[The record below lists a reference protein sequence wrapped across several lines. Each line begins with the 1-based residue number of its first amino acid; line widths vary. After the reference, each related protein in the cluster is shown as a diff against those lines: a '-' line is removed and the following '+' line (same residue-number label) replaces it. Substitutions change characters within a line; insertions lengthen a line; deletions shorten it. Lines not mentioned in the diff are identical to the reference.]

1 MTGLLYFAYD
11 LNLDRSRMVA
21 CCPTAKSRFSASL
34 PNFQLMFAGWS
45 REWRG
50 GVATIKRAAREK
62 VLGGVYEVGESDL
75 ARLDRQQGFPATSDK
90 IKVTLF
96 KDTGEEIEAFTYLPK
111 QPGRAEKPSS
121 DYLKIIQKAYIDWG
135 LL

>member
-1 MTGLLYFAYD
+1 MTASLYFAYD
-11 LNLDRSRMVA
+11 LNLDRRRMVA

-34 PNFQLMFAGWS
+34 PNFQLIFAGWS

-50 GVATIKRAAREK
+50 GIATIKRAGREK
-62 VLGGVYEVGESDL
+62 VLGGVYEVNESDMIK
-75 ARLDRQQGFPATSDK
+75 LDRQQGFPAASDK

-96 KDTGEEIEAFTYLPK
+96 RDTGEAIEAFTYLPK
-111 QPGRAEKPSS
+111 HPDRPEKPSS